1 MSLEDKISQDYVQ
14 AMKARDSF
22 TSSVLSFL
30 RAQIKNVKVDK
41 RLEQFPDEDVI
52 SVIKKQAKQRQDSIT
67 QFKAG
72 GRTDLAEKE
81 EKELVILKKYLPPE
95 MSTEQ
100 LKNIVEEVISA
111 SGATSIKDMGRV
123 MKDVLGRVAGQAD
136 NQTVGALV
144 KERLSRN
151 IRLYADFKK
160 YFFGIG
166 YCIYYCKHR
175 FYFLAA

>member
-1 MSLEDKISQDYVQ
+1 MIIHTSFFIGGTGMLLEDKISQDYVQ

-22 TSSVLSFL
+22 RSSVLSFL

-41 RLEQFPDEDVI
+41 RLEQVPDEEVI

-72 GRTDLAEKE
+72 GRTDLADKE
-81 EKELVILKKYLPPE
+81 EKELVILKNYLPPE
-95 MSTEQ
+95 MSADK
-100 LKNIVEEVISA
+100 LKSIVEEVISS

-123 MKDVLGRVAGQAD
+123 MKDVLARVAGQAD

-144 KERLSRN
+144 KERLSR
-151 IRLYADFKK
+151 K
-160 YFFGIG
+160 
-166 YCIYYCKHR
+166 
-175 FYFLAA
+175 

>member
-41 RLEQFPDEDVI
+41 RLEQVPDEDVVG
-52 SVIKKQAKQRQDSIT
+52 VIKKQVKQRLDSIT

-72 GRTDLAEKE
+72 GRADLAEKE
-81 EKELVILKKYLPPE
+81 EKELVILRNYLPPE
-95 MSTEQ
+95 MPMEE
-100 LKNIVEEVISA
+100 LRNIVGEVVLA

-123 MKDVLGRVAGQAD
+123 MKDVLARLAGRAD

-144 KERLSRN
+144 KECLS
-151 IRLYADFKK
+151 KV
-160 YFFGIG
+160 
-166 YCIYYCKHR
+166 
-175 FYFLAA
+175 